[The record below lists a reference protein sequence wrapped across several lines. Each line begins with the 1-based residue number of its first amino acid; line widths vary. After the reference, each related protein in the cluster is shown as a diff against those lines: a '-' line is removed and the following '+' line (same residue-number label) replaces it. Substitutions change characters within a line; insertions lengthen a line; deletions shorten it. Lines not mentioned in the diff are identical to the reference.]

1 MSRHEI
7 VLAISVMVGGAFRVG
22 TTGPPGKRL
31 MIGSMQNMRAV
42 SDLRADALA
51 LNCSHFAACS
61 GCVVDKDFVATPI
74 ALRARS
80 RLEPIL
86 GRQLE
91 FKVGE
96 VRGWCALA

>member
-1 MSRHEI
+1 MT
-7 VLAISVMVGGAFRVG
+7 VLSLSVIVGGAFRVG
-22 TTGPPGKRL
+22 TPAPPGKRL
-31 MIGSMQNMRAV
+31 KIGMPHVRAV
-42 SDLRADALA
+42 SDLKADVLA

-86 GRQLE
+86 GRRLE
-91 FKVGE
+91 FKVGA
-96 VRGWCALA
+96 VRGWCALARFLS